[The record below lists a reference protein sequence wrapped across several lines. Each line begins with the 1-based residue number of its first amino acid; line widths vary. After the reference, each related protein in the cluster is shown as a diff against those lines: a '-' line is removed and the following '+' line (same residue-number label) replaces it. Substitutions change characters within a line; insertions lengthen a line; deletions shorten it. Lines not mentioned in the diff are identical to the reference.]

1 MGSLKKRRKSRVCA
15 APHEN
20 RLKADLQTKRRQ
32 CRHHRSET
40 GWPAV
45 ALAKPGLRTGVPKV
59 RISEMRKRTKCGVS
73 VCWGIIFALIFV
85 GVRIAFPDPTT
96 KPPAKTPRSHQT
108 KQSVRQDDSVSAKP
122 APDLALRAGGER
134 KAGALTHFVE
144 GMAFEENGEMDR
156 ALDAYRRVLN
166 VDPGQSQLAARVAG
180 LLIQQDDFPQAID
193 VLKDAIKANPNTA
206 DAYQQLAFIYAR
218 YLKKTDQAIDY
229 ANRAIALNPAD
240 VEGYQRL
247 VEIEV
252 AAGQE
257 KKALEALDRATKVR
271 SSDPNFWMHL
281 GKLYV
286 AILFKSDSQPKPDDL
301 KRVNE
306 MFKKAAEQAG
316 DDPGILKD
324 VADYYA
330 ASQQLKEAIPLYLR
344 VLELQPDDAN
354 AREKLATGFILTN
367 QRGKAVEMLEQIIK
381 QHPEKYQPYD
391 LLAQVLDEE
400 ARSLQRAKRLDEA
413 KAEFAKV
420 AANYEQSL
428 LINPN
433 HAGTYLRLAE
443 LLLGPLK
450 DAGRAVKFLTEAR
463 RRFPGAPEIV
473 YYLALA
479 QREAK
484 QTQQAVATF
493 EEALHEAELDQD
505 NEIVNAKFYFNYG
518 ATAEQAGLYDKAADL
533 LRKSIALDPA
543 NAAEAY
549 NYLGYMWADHNMHL
563 EEAEEMIKHALQIE
577 PNNGSYLDSLGWLE
591 FRQGKFD
598 QALADLLR
606 AAKNI
611 ERDDPIVFEHVGD
624 IYLKLDRVS
633 EALGSWQK
641 ALALDP
647 KNEKLAEKI
656 ESTKATISKR
666 SPIRTNPTQ

>member
-1 MGSLKKRRKSRVCA
+1 MTEQKQRGIATLLCFLIAIFFLVSGNAGIAKAPRVLAPQVGPSPAGIKKPGRQSDSFNLKPA
-15 APHEN
+15 
-20 RLKADLQTKRRQ
+20 ADL
-32 CRHHRSET
+32 
-40 GWPAV
+40 V
-45 ALAKPGLRTGVPKV
+45 LRP
-59 RISEMRKRTKCGVS
+59 E
-73 VCWGIIFALIFV
+73 
-85 GVRIAFPDPTT
+85 
-96 KPPAKTPRSHQT
+96 
-108 KQSVRQDDSVSAKP
+108 
-122 APDLALRAGGER
+122 GER
-134 KAGALTHFVE
+134 KAGALAHFIE
-144 GMAFEENGEMDR
+144 GMAFEENGEMDQ
-156 ALDAYRRVLN
+156 ALEAYRKVLN
-166 VDPGQSQLAARVAG
+166 VDPGQSDLASRVAAM
-180 LLIQQDDFPQAID
+180 LIRQDDFPQAID
-193 VLKDAIKANPNTA
+193 VLKDAIKANPN
-206 DAYQQLAFIYAR
+206 DAEPYRQLAFIYAK
-218 YLKKTDQAIDY
+218 YLKKTDQAVDY
-229 ANRAIALNPAD
+229 ANRAIALDPRDIEA
-240 VEGYQRL
+240 YQRL
-247 VEIEV
+247 CEIEL
-252 AAGQE
+252 AAADE
-257 KKALEALDRATKVR
+257 KKAREVLERATKVH
-271 SSDPNFWMHL
+271 SDDAAFWTQL
-281 GKLYV
+281 GKLYA
-286 AILFKSDSQPKPDDL
+286 AILFKLDAQPKPDEL
-301 KRVNE
+301 GRINE
-306 MFKKAAEQAG
+306 IFKKAVEHAN
-316 DDPGILKD
+316 DDPAILKD

-330 ASQQLKEAIPLYLR
+330 SSQQLKEAIPLYLR

-518 ATAEQAGLYDKAADL
+518 ATAEQAGLYEKAADL

-563 EEAEEMIKHALQIE
+563 EEAEGMIKCALQIE

-606 AAKNI
+606 AAKNL
-611 ERDDPIVFEHVGD
+611 EHDDSVVFEHIGD
-624 IYLKLDRVS
+624 TYLKLNRVPQAL
-633 EALGSWQK
+633 EAWQK

-647 KNEKLAEKI
+647 QNKRLAEKI
-656 ESTKATISKR
+656 ESTKTTISRRGPAKTD
-666 SPIRTNPTQ
+666 SIR